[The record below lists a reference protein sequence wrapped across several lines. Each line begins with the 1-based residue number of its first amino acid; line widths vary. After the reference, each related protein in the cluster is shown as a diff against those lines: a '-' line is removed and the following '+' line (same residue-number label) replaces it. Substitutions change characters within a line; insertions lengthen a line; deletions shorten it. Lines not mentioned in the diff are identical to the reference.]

1 MWVFL
6 LDTCSIQEGGEKKTD
21 DTNNSKGIED
31 SIKAKLL
38 KCDIFPE
45 RFPVP
50 QTPVI
55 HILQRLSSRRP
66 SRLYE
71 NHVIQQ
77 ERQSSL
83 LVTKRFFFFLT
94 LSTNSKCGW
103 MR

>member
-6 LDTCSIQEGGEKKTD
+6 LDTCSIQEGGGKKTD

-50 QTPVI
+50 LETPVI

-66 SRLYE
+66 SRLYK

-77 ERQSSL
+77 ESPKQL
-83 LVTKRFFFFLT
+83 AGHETFLF
-94 LSTNSKCGW
+94 SF
-103 MR
+103 